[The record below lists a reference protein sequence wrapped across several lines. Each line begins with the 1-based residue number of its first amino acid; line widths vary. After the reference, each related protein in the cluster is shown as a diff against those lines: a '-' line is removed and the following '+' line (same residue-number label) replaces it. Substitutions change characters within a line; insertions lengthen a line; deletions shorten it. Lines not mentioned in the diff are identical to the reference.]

1 MKSYEFC
8 PVGEQEMT
16 AFLEGRLKPEARRKF
31 AEHAEQCSV
40 CREELRIWEEMEQ
53 LAAPRPGP
61 YFKRDFE
68 AMLERES
75 RRTTGAVKTGRPQ
88 WLAWAVAAAL
98 AVGGYVLGNYNAA
111 RDRQPEVAELRAE
124 VKTMRTMMAM
134 SMLQQQSAVE
144 RLRGVS
150 YSVAL
155 ENPDREVVEA
165 LVETLRGDSSV
176 DVRLAAVDALR
187 KYAQRPE
194 VRKALG
200 AALPVQ
206 DSPLVQLELIETLVD
221 LKDKPAAPELRRMV
235 NREDVDPTVKTRL
248 VKAIAEL
255 QEQ

>member
-31 AEHAEQCSV
+31 VEHTEQCSI
-40 CREELRIWEEMEQ
+40 CREELRIWAEMEQ
-53 LAAPRPGP
+53 MTAPRPGP

-75 RRTTGAVKTGRPQ
+75 RRGAETARGGRPQ

-98 AVGGYVLGNYNAA
+98 AVGGYVLGNFNAA
-111 RDRQPEVAELRAE
+111 RERQPEVAELRAE

-187 KYAQRPE
+187 KYTQRPE
-194 VRKALG
+194 VRKALS

-221 LKDKPAAPELRRMV
+221 LKDKPATPELRRMV

-248 VKAIAEL
+248 VKAIEEL
-255 QEQ
+255 KEQ